1 MNKRDSQQRGSKKQ
15 TRTPDSHPTS
25 DASPGIENASVLELQ
40 RTLGNQAVQR
50 MIANGRIE
58 GRGSRFNGLPPVR
71 GTQIHR
77 SPALQIR
84 HSLKH
89 MPIKKLQRL
98 ETWAGDF
105 TTDKYDTVKNKKGDK
120 DIGVDIDLRFKPNKH
135 VDAKKFSFTQMVQ
148 SMNEGEPFFIKNSDT
163 DSQIVKDRSIPD
175 DETGEGSHIDRLTS
189 KRSPLYATDNPAD
202 EATGGLADAP
212 STKNSKPGWHYKDD
226 ADKTKTIKEDAWM
239 HDKPTLPNR
248 GKNAS
253 QLFESTVLVTDG
265 TQIGTYFGSVSWGW
279 ETDGTGAFS
288 KKDLS
293 VVSND
298 VPSGTFAEA
307 TKLWNDS
314 KTSDDKETLDLPIVS
329 GKYTNYPR
337 VWLVSEPSK
346 YKSTIMSKLDKN
358 TRVEVTDKGDEQ
370 RFNKTID
377 KYKWWKVTAVSGEA
391 IGQVGWVMQTLLS
404 DTESK

>member
-1 MNKRDSQQRGSKKQ
+1 MNSSKRLQRGSKQPATRPPDKQ
-15 TRTPDSHPTS
+15 PD
-25 DASPGIENASVLELQ
+25 AAPGIENTSVLELQ
-40 RTLGNQAVQR
+40 RMVGNRAVQR
-50 MIANGRIE
+50 LIDGRA
-58 GRGSRFNGLPPVR
+58 SRFNGLPPVR
-71 GTQIHR
+71 GTKERVYR

-84 HSLKH
+84 RQLKH
-89 MPIKKLQRL
+89 TPIQKLQRVS
-98 ETWAGDF
+98 TWAGEF
-105 TTDKYDTVKNKKGDK
+105 TTDKYETVTSKKTK
-120 DIGVDIDLRFKPNKH
+120 KEIGVDIDLRFKPNEH
-135 VDAKKFSFTQMVQ
+135 VNAKKFAFTQMVQ

-212 STKNSKPGWHYKDD
+212 STKNSKQGWHYKDD
-226 ADKTKTIKEDAWM
+226 DGKIIKEDAWM

-253 QLFESTVLVTDG
+253 QLFETTVLVTDG

-288 KKDLS
+288 KKDLA

-298 VPSGTFAEA
+298 VPSDTFAEA

-337 VWLVSEPSK
+337 VWLVSNPSK

-370 RFNKTID
+370 RFNQTTD

-391 IGQVGWVMQTLLS
+391 IGQVGWVMQHFLS